1 MAAPTSVAVSADTL
15 ITIKITVNEDAT
27 KKLKL
32 PVRDLGVNVLPTKLR
47 QILNIS
53 AESRVILERYSDSA
67 AGYVPLDEKNVQ
79 AFKTL
84 IRAAKAKLKLRL
96 KITVTPYHTPITHQ
110 EPRGPTE
117 AAPKDVNTPDQR
129 NIGSGIFDFRDKRA
143 SQQTLVNVEDTPA
156 PENYTSIP
164 SILNRTNSQKLAFR
178 PKEPS
183 AAVCPVINAWSVYC
197 NSCDNAMDNHHFHC
211 SICDDGDY
219 DLCEKCVA
227 QGKVCP
233 GEGHWLV
240 KRFIHDGKVVNST
253 TERVSPKK
261 QSPTATPAFSG
272 PTEESFAEA
281 KRDIPGAFAD
291 EIKSLAEESL
301 QQTRTCNSCVIV
313 LAEREFVT
321 CDTCEDFDLCIKCH
335 SDDKHGHHPA
345 HGFKPATE
353 DTVLSAASK
362 AKLAVGRDARH
373 NAICDGCDKHIR
385 GVRHKC
391 LNCPDW
397 DYCHQCIQYA
407 GHRHAGHR
415 FVALYEPIA
424 DSKAILSRHIGV
436 MCDGP
441 LCANRPGASY
451 ITGVRYKCTIC
462 HDTDFCASCEA
473 HPSSQHNPTHPLLK
487 LRTPV
492 RNISVA
498 TENEVQ
504 GGQVRVL
511 GDRRQQKTQKA
522 GPCEKL
528 SAAQTNCAI
537 PVQTVA
543 EIKPIEAKKDEAV
556 PIPVKPFEQT
566 LRHASSSGSL
576 LNAEFVSDSVADG
589 TIMAPNIRF
598 TQVWILKN
606 PGPAVWPAGCSVRY
620 VGGDNMLNVDNKHPA
635 AVGTIA
641 AASESNILAREIKV
655 GEEVGFMVTL
665 KAPVREGKSIS
676 YWRVKAP
683 DGTPFG
689 HRLWCDIDVKQ
700 PEPNRALFAH
710 ASNPNSAKAANER
723 VVQLA
728 QMRAHM
734 SQQAQAAAQLQ
745 AQAQAQAQAQSQAF
759 AMQRAMHQKA
769 MQEHQMKKLTE
780 LRNLQQQKMQAM
792 SRTDFLPGSMA
803 PAPLDHHPSM
813 GPAGEASMPRVPYQ
827 MSHHALQDYQTQ
839 LLLLD
844 QQNKRRLLIC
854 RQEADARAEQARAIA
869 EQTPSQQ
876 QTDGMTTTDKVSRI
890 LDAHAQNM
898 KVQEEQLDRSQMVF
912 PKLEKESPASSTY
925 ESVAS
930 VNKAKAAYV
939 ENEAGEVEQSA
950 APAVSQT
957 AASVASTDEYQD
969 LEEEIEVLSA
979 VSEESAEEDGFVTDE
994 EYDILD
1000 ASDQET
1006 VA

>member
-1 MAAPTSVAVSADTL
+1 M
-15 ITIKITVNEDAT
+15 
-27 KKLKL
+27 
-32 PVRDLGVNVLPTKLR
+32 
-47 QILNIS
+47 
-53 AESRVILERYSDSA
+53 
-67 AGYVPLDEKNVQ
+67 
-79 AFKTL
+79 
-84 IRAAKAKLKLRL
+84 
-96 KITVTPYHTPITHQ
+96 
-110 EPRGPTE
+110 
-117 AAPKDVNTPDQR
+117 NTPDQR
-129 NIGSGIFDFRDKRA
+129 NIGSGIFDFKDKRA
-143 SQQTLVNVEDTPA
+143 SQQTLVNEETPA

-164 SILNRTNSQKLAFR
+164 SILNRTSSQKLAFR
-178 PKEPS
+178 PKEP
-183 AAVCPVINAWSVYC
+183 AAPVCPVMSAWSVYC

-240 KRFIHDGKVVNST
+240 KRFIHNGKVVNST

-261 QSPTATPAFSG
+261 QSPNATPGYSV
-272 PTEESFAEA
+272 PTYTSLVEA
-281 KRDIPGAFAD
+281 KRDVPGAFSD
-291 EIKSLAEESL
+291 EIKSLAEEPL
-301 QQTRTCNSCVIV
+301 HQTRTCNSCVIV

-353 DTVLSAASK
+353 ETVLSAASK
-362 AKLAVGRDARH
+362 AKLAAGRDARH

-397 DYCHQCIQYA
+397 DYCSQCIKYA

-424 DSKAILSRHIGV
+424 DSKAIPVRHMGV

-462 HDTDFCASCEA
+462 HDLDFCASCEA
-473 HPSSQHNPTHPLLK
+473 HPSNQHNPTHPLLK

-511 GDRRQQKTQKA
+511 GDRRPQNNPKA
-522 GPCEKL
+522 SSSEK
-528 SAAQTNCAI
+528 SPAPQTNCAI

-543 EIKPIEAKKDEAV
+543 EIKPIEVKKDDAV
-556 PIPVKPFEQT
+556 SIPVKPFEKT
-566 LRHASSSGSL
+566 LRSAPSL
-576 LNAEFVSDSVADG
+576 ESKLNALFVSDTIADG
-589 TIMAPNIRF
+589 TVMAPNARF

-606 PGPAVWPAGCSVRY
+606 PGPSVWPAGCSVRY

-655 GEEVGFMVTL
+655 GEEVGFMITL
-665 KAPVREGKSIS
+665 KAPIREGKSIS

-689 HRLWCDIDVKQ
+689 HRLWCDIDVRQ
-700 PEPNRALFAH
+700 SESVEAPAAPMPSLQSAQAVSERFA
-710 ASNPNSAKAANER
+710 
-723 VVQLA
+723 QLA
-728 QMRAHM
+728 LLRDQVAQR
-734 SQQAQAAAQLQ
+734 AQAAQ
-745 AQAQAQAQAQSQAF
+745 QAQSQAQAEAHSRNRAQAAL
-759 AMQRAMHQKA
+759 AMQQSLYQKNMH
-769 MQEHQMKKLTE
+769 ETQMKLAE
-780 LRNLQQQKMQAM
+780 LRKHQQERMQAM
-792 SRTDFLPGSMA
+792 SRTDFTPCTMPPGPVPAPQRGHMA
-803 PAPLDHHPSM
+803 PVD
-813 GPAGEASMPRVPYQ
+813 GASLPQVPYQ
-827 MSHHALQDYQTQ
+827 MSPHALQDYQMQ

-844 QQNKRRLLIC
+844 QQNKKRLLIC
-854 RQEADARAEQARAIA
+854 RQEADEKAAQAKAIA
-869 EQTPSQQ
+869 TQNPAQ
-876 QTDGMTTTDKVSRI
+876 QTEGMTTTDKVSRI

-898 KVQEEQLDRSQMVF
+898 KVQEEQMDGSQMVF

-925 ESVAS
+925 QSVAS

-939 ENEAGEVEQSA
+939 ENEADEVEQSA
-950 APAVSQT
+950 APAVAP
-957 AASVASTDEYQD
+957 AAPSVASNDDYQD
-969 LEEEIEVLSA
+969 LDEEIEVLSA
-979 VSEESAEEDGFVTDE
+979 ASEDSAEEDGFNTDE